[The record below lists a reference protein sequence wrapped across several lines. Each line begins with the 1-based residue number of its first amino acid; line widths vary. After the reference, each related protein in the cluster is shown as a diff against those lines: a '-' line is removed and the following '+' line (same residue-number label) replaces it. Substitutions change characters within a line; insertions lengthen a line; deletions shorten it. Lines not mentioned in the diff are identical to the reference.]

1 MEQNYVTVTLRNS
14 PEWQLSEDD
23 YKKTLTVNYKPASFT
38 YSQQLLNATV
48 TRHAA

>member
-23 YKKTLTVNYKPASFT
+23 YKKNANYK
-38 YSQQLLNATV
+38 L
-48 TRHAA
+48 